1 MTEGGKA
8 ALFRV
13 RLVKMEPEK
22 IADELVAQ
30 MKFIN
35 VKLAEAEQALM
46 ERRGAKFIFHQYL
59 ASAYNLVDG
68 DHVTPEGLIIR
79 VEESNQ

>member
-1 MTEGGKA
+1 M
-8 ALFRV
+8 

-59 ASAYNLVDG
+59 TSAYNLVDG
-68 DHVTPEGLIIR
+68 DQVTPEGLIIR